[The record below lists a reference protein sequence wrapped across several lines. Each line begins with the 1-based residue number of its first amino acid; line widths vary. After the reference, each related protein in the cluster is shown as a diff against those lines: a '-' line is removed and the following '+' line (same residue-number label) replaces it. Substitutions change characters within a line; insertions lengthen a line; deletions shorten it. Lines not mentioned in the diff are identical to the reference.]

1 VRLHDDE
8 LWATAFGY
16 LNGQG
21 RVHPELTG
29 FVAGGRYHAAWPV
42 MTNCDGLVS
51 QFRIVS
57 LFYGSKK
64 LIHVDVY
71 DFPFRHGFLCA
82 KIHNFYFL
90 T

>member
-1 VRLHDDE
+1 
-8 LWATAFGY
+8 
-16 LNGQG
+16 
-21 RVHPELTG
+21 
-29 FVAGGRYHAAWPV
+29 

-71 DFPFRHGFLCA
+71 DFPFHTPIIVPHLVSADGFPLQ
-82 KIHNFYFL
+82 IYETNFKLVLFS
-90 T
+90 